1 MADEKRNQLMVAAG
15 NEPLLGA
22 GIEDVAPAKSST
34 FAFLGNVDVMRQVTL
49 ILGLAICLA
58 IAVFILLWGSEPEMR
73 PLGQFSTTELV
84 KTLDFLDQKQ
94 LEYKVEGNTVLVSA
108 KDYSNIALQLK
119 REGLA
124 QPELP
129 TGDSLLLKDSGFGV
143 SQRLEGERL
152 KFSREQQLASAIQ
165 QYRNITKATVLL
177 AIPKD
182 NVFARNERKPSAT
195 VVVTLGTSGTLE
207 QEEVDA
213 IVDTVASAVHG
224 LEPSRVTV
232 TDQNGRLL
240 NSGSQD
246 AASSRARKEFEMQ
259 QKKELEY
266 KQKID
271 SILAPVLGLGN
282 YTAEVDVSLDFTQEE
297 ETRKRYNPDLPAVR
311 SEVTLEENNMGA
323 GSSGV
328 PGALSNQPPAASGI
342 PEQAVGAGGQSQSQ
356 SNARSR
362 KEATRNYELDT
373 TVSHVQRASGG
384 IRRLTV
390 SVGVD
395 YKNVT
400 AEDGKVS
407 REAQS
412 QAELDTIRRLLK
424 GGLGFDVSR
433 GDSLEV
439 VSLPFN
445 RPELDATAAET
456 SLLDDPRF
464 LSAVRISASVLVII
478 VLIVS
483 VVRPM
488 LSKLLYPEHKP
499 EGREVDMDASVA
511 LDGDDELSLLA
522 SQAEMQEPVFGV
534 RNGQLVLPDL
544 HRDEDLLRAVRALVA
559 NEPDLAAQVVK
570 EWVVR
575 EMSK

>member
-1 MADEKRNQLMVAAG
+1 MADDKRNQLMVAG
-15 NEPLLGA
+15 GDPLMGA
-22 GIEDVAPAKSST
+22 GVDDVVTTKPSPL
-34 FAFLGNVDVMRQVTL
+34 AFMGNVDVLRQVTL

-58 IAVFILLWGSEPEMR
+58 IAVFILLWGKEPEMR
-73 PLGQFSTTELV
+73 PLGQFTTDELV

-94 LEYKVEGNTVLVSA
+94 LNYKVDGNSVLVTA
-108 KDYSNIALQLK
+108 DDYSNIVLQLK

-152 KFSREQQLASAIQ
+152 KYSREQQLARAIE
-165 QYRNITKATVLL
+165 QYRNISKATVLL

-195 VVVTLGTSGTLE
+195 VVVALGSSGALG
-207 QEEVDA
+207 QEEIDA

-271 SILAPVLGLGN
+271 AILAPVLGIGN

-297 ETRKRYNPDLPAVR
+297 ETRKRFNPDLPAVR
-311 SEVTLEENNMGA
+311 SEVTLEENSMGA
-323 GSSGV
+323 AGNTGV
-328 PGALSNQPPAASGI
+328 PGALSNQPPAASNI
-342 PEQAVGAGGQSQSQ
+342 PEQATGAAGGQSSA
-356 SNARSR
+356 NGRSR

-373 TVSHVQRASGG
+373 TVSHVQRAMGG

-395 YKNVT
+395 YKNIT
-400 AEDGKVS
+400 AADGKVT
-407 REAQS
+407 REPQT

-424 GGLGFDVSR
+424 GGIGFDVSR
-433 GDSLEV
+433 GDNLEV
-439 VSLPFN
+439 VSLSFN
-445 RPELDATAAET
+445 RPDLASVAET
-456 SLLDDPRF
+456 PLVEQSWFWR
-464 LSAVRISASVLVII
+464 AIRIAASVLVII
-478 VLIVS
+478 VLVVTI
-483 VVRPM
+483 VRPM
-488 LSKLLYPEHKP
+488 LARLLYPDQKP
-499 EGREVDMDASVA
+499 EGREVDMDSSVA
-511 LDGDDELSLLA
+511 LDGDDDLSLLA
-522 SQAEMQEPVFGV
+522 SQADMQEPIFGV

-570 EWVVR
+570 EWVIK
-575 EMSK
+575 EMAK

>member
-1 MADEKRNQLMVAAG
+1 MADDKRNQLMVAG
-15 NEPLLGA
+15 GDPLMGA
-22 GIEDVAPAKSST
+22 GADDVVTTKPSSL
-34 FAFLGNVDVMRQVTL
+34 AFMGNVDVLRQVTL
-49 ILGLAICLA
+49 VLGLAICLA
-58 IAVFILLWGSEPEMR
+58 IAVFILLWGKEPEMR
-73 PLGQFSTTELV
+73 PLGQFTTDELV

-94 LEYKVEGNTVLVSA
+94 LNYKVEGNSVLVTA
-108 KDYSNIALQLK
+108 DDYSNIVLQLK

-129 TGDSLLLKDSGFGV
+129 TGDALLLKDSGFGV

-152 KFSREQQLASAIQ
+152 KYSREQQLARAIE
-165 QYRNITKATVLL
+165 QYRNVSKATVLL

-195 VVVTLGTSGTLE
+195 VVVALGSSGALG
-207 QEEVDA
+207 QEEIDA

-271 SILAPVLGLGN
+271 SILAPVLGIGN

-297 ETRKRYNPDLPAVR
+297 ETRKRFNPDLPAVR
-311 SEVTLEENNMGA
+311 SEVTLEENSMG
-323 GSSGV
+323 GGGNSGV
-328 PGALSNQPPAASGI
+328 PGALSNQPPAASNI
-342 PEQAVGAGGQSQSQ
+342 PEQATGAAGQNSA
-356 SNARSR
+356 NGRSR

-373 TVSHVQRASGG
+373 TVSHVQRAMGG

-395 YKNVT
+395 YRNVT
-400 AEDGKVS
+400 AEDGKVT
-407 REAQS
+407 REPQT

-424 GGLGFDVSR
+424 GGIGFDVSR
-433 GDSLEV
+433 GDNLEV
-439 VSLPFN
+439 VSLSFN
-445 RPELDATAAET
+445 RPDLAGVVET
-456 SLLDDPRF
+456 PLVEQNWFWR
-464 LSAVRISASVLVII
+464 AIRIAASVLVII
-478 VLIVS
+478 VLVVTI
-483 VVRPM
+483 VRPM
-488 LSKLLYPEHKP
+488 LARLLYPDQKP
-499 EGREVDMDASVA
+499 DSREVDMDSSVA
-511 LDGDDELSLLA
+511 LDGDDDLSLLA
-522 SQAEMQEPVFGV
+522 SQADMQEPIFGV

-570 EWVVR
+570 EWVIK

>member
-1 MADEKRNQLMVAAG
+1 MADDKRNQLMVAG
-15 NEPLLGA
+15 GDPLMGA
-22 GIEDVAPAKSST
+22 GVDDVVTTKPSPL
-34 FAFLGNVDVMRQVTL
+34 AFMGNVDILRQVTL

-58 IAVFILLWGSEPEMR
+58 IAVFILLWGKEPEMR
-73 PLGQFSTTELV
+73 PLGQFTTDELV

-94 LEYKVEGNTVLVSA
+94 LNYKVEGNSVLVTA
-108 KDYSNIALQLK
+108 DDYSNIVLQLK

-152 KFSREQQLASAIQ
+152 KYSREQQLARAIE
-165 QYRNITKATVLL
+165 QYRNISKATVLL

-195 VVVTLGTSGTLE
+195 VVVALGSSGALG
-207 QEEVDA
+207 QEEIDA

-271 SILAPVLGLGN
+271 AILAPVLGIGN

-297 ETRKRYNPDLPAVR
+297 ETRKRFNPDLPAVR
-311 SEVTLEENNMGA
+311 SEVTLEENSMGA
-323 GSSGV
+323 AGNTGV
-328 PGALSNQPPAASGI
+328 PGALSNQPPAASNI
-342 PEQAVGAGGQSQSQ
+342 PEQATGAAGQSAA
-356 SNARSR
+356 NGRSR

-373 TVSHVQRASGG
+373 TVSHVQRAMGG

-395 YKNVT
+395 YKNIT
-400 AEDGKVS
+400 AADGKVT
-407 REAQS
+407 REPQT

-424 GGLGFDVSR
+424 GGIGFDVSR
-433 GDSLEV
+433 GDNLEV
-439 VSLPFN
+439 VSLSFN
-445 RPELDATAAET
+445 RPDLASVAET
-456 SLLDDPRF
+456 PLVEQSWFWR
-464 LSAVRISASVLVII
+464 AVRIAASVLVII
-478 VLIVS
+478 VLVVTI
-483 VVRPM
+483 VRPM
-488 LSKLLYPEHKP
+488 LARLLYPDQKP
-499 EGREVDMDASVA
+499 EGREVDMDSSVA

-522 SQAEMQEPVFGV
+522 SQADMQEPIFGV

-570 EWVVR
+570 EWVIK
-575 EMSK
+575 EMAK

>member
-1 MADEKRNQLMVAAG
+1 MADDKRNELMVAG
-15 NEPLLGA
+15 GDPMLGA
-22 GIEDVAPAKSST
+22 NLDDAAAAKPSP
-34 FAFLGNVDVMRQVTL
+34 FAIMGNVDVLRQVTL
-49 ILGLAICLA
+49 VLGLAICLA
-58 IAVFILLWGSEPEMR
+58 IAVFILLWGKEPEMR
-73 PLGQFSTTELV
+73 PLGQFSTEELV

-94 LEYKVEGNTVLVSA
+94 LNYKVEGNTVLVTA
-108 KDYSNIALQLK
+108 DDYSNIVLQLK
-119 REGLA
+119 REGMA

-129 TGDSLLLKDSGFGV
+129 SGDALLMKDSGFGV

-152 KFSREQQLASAIQ
+152 KFSREQQLARAIE
-165 QYRNITKATVLL
+165 QYRNISKATVLL

-195 VVVTLGTSGTLE
+195 VVVTLGGGSLG

-213 IVDTVASAVHG
+213 VVDTVASAVHG
-224 LEPSRVTV
+224 LEPTRVTV

-246 AASSRARKEFEMQ
+246 AASSQAHKEFEIQ

-271 SILAPVLGLGN
+271 SILAPVLGIGN

-311 SEVTLEENNMGA
+311 SEVTLEENNMGG

-328 PGALSNQPPAASGI
+328 PGALSNQPPAASNI
-342 PEQAVGAGGQSQSQ
+342 PQQATGSAGQSQA
-356 SNARSR
+356 NARSR

-373 TVSHVQRASGG
+373 TVSHVQRAMGG

-395 YKNVT
+395 YKNIT
-400 AEDGKVS
+400 GADGKVT
-407 REAQS
+407 REPQS

-433 GDSLEV
+433 GDNLEV
-439 VSLPFN
+439 VSLSFN
-445 RPELDATAAET
+445 RPDLTAVPET
-456 SLLDDPRF
+456 PLVEQTWFWR
-464 LSAVRISASVLVII
+464 AIRIAASVLVII
-478 VLIVS
+478 VLVVTI
-483 VVRPM
+483 VRPM
-488 LSKLLYPEHKP
+488 LARLLYPDQKP
-499 EGREVDMDASVA
+499 ESREVDMDSSVA

-522 SQAEMQEPVFGV
+522 SHADMQEPVFGV

-559 NEPDLAAQVVK
+559 NEPDMAAQVVK
-570 EWVVR
+570 EWVIK
-575 EMSK
+575 EMAK

>member
-1 MADEKRNQLMVAAG
+1 
-15 NEPLLGA
+15 
-22 GIEDVAPAKSST
+22 
-34 FAFLGNVDVMRQVTL
+34 
-49 ILGLAICLA
+49 
-58 IAVFILLWGSEPEMR
+58 MR
-73 PLGQFSTTELV
+73 PLGQYSTEELV
-84 KTLDFLDQKQ
+84 KTLDYLDQQKIT
-94 LEYKVEGNTVLVSA
+94 YKVDGNSVLVPINE
-108 KDYSNIALQLK
+108 YSNIALQLK
-119 REGLA
+119 RAGMG
-124 QPELP
+124 QPEMA
-129 TGDSLLLKDSGFGV
+129 TGDALLLKDSGFGV

-152 KFSREQQLASAIQ
+152 KYSREQQLARAIE
-165 QYRNITKATVLL
+165 QYQNIGKATVLL
-177 AIPKD
+177 AIPKE
-182 NVFARNERKPSAT
+182 NVFARNDRKPSAT
-195 VVVTLGTSGTLE
+195 VVVALKGSGSLK

-224 LEPSRVTV
+224 LEPGRVTV

-246 AASSRARKEFEMQ
+246 PVSAKTRKEFEMQ
-259 QKKELEY
+259 QKKEAEY

-271 SILAPVLGLGN
+271 SILIPVLGVDN
-282 YTAEVDVSLDFTQEE
+282 YTAEVDISLDFTQEE
-297 ETRKRYNPDLPAVR
+297 QTRKSYNPDLPAVR
-311 SEVTLEENNMGA
+311 SEMTVEDNNVGNGAMGI
-323 GSSGV
+323 
-328 PGALSNQPPAASGI
+328 PGALSNQPPLNSDI
-342 PEQAVGAGGQSQSQ
+342 PQQATNTGAQEKQING
-356 SNARSR
+356 RSR

-373 TVSHVQRASGG
+373 TISRTQRSMGG

-395 YKNVT
+395 YTKG
-400 AEDGKVS
+400 AAGDGKATRVP
-407 REAQS
+407 RT

-445 RPELDATAAET
+445 RPELTDAEVQG
-456 SLLDDPRF
+456 SLLDNPRF

-488 LSKLLYPEHKP
+488 LNRLLYPEAKP
-499 EGREVDMDASVA
+499 EGKEVDMDAGLA
-511 LDGDDELSLLA
+511 LEGDDELSLLA
-522 SQAEMQEPVFGV
+522 AQVDMHEPIFGV

-544 HRDEDLLRAVRALVA
+544 HKDEDLLKAVRALVS

-570 EWVVR
+570 EWVLR